1 MEKLESAMTLQ
12 ADKKKE
18 QRSFQKCPNE
28 LLKNTTVSI
37 TPHYPVNR
45 DFLPVTN
52 RTGQQSVCQEHAGS
66 YICGSPTH
74 PLCLSPMML
83 TFLYSIFYSL
93 LPTENK
99 TDTSSITSPTF
110 RGAWRRKG
118 STEVNA
124 FWPE

>member
-1 MEKLESAMTLQ
+1 MEKLESAKTLQ

-18 QRSFQKCPNE
+18 QRSFQKCHNE

-52 RTGQQSVCQEHAGS
+52 RTGQRSVCQEHAGS
-66 YICGSPTH
+66 YICGSPTY

-83 TFLYSIFYSL
+83 TFLYL
-93 LPTENK
+93 L
-99 TDTSSITSPTF
+99 F
-110 RGAWRRKG
+110 LGYAAGRREGPYEGLKRTLVRTQKQQVELKG
-118 STEVNA
+118 N
-124 FWPE
+124 PGY